1 MNWSIPG
8 NRRLRFR
15 RTQVTVVTSATTG
28 SSGFFFT
35 AAPNTAPNFDTDFG
49 GLFSL
54 FRPVRTTFKFIPAL
68 NTNEIASG
76 DTVFMTP
83 IYTVLDPS
91 VTTVPTTE
99 SEMLQCGSMKTHM
112 QGRPWS
118 RSTCPSLAVSL
129 NSGFALP
136 PARNYWISIGS
147 DPQMNGLRMF
157 VPDMGQAA
165 AIPLGRMM
173 TIFEFELTGTQ

>member
-1 MNWSIPG
+1 MS
-8 NRRLRFR
+8 
-15 RTQVTVVTSATTG
+15 RTQVTVVSTQTTG

-49 GLFSL
+49 SLFSL
-54 FRPVRTTFKFIPAL
+54 FRPVRTVFRFIPAL
-68 NTNEIASG
+68 NVNEVASG

-83 IYTVLDPS
+83 MYTALDPS

-99 SEMLQCGSMKTHM
+99 ADLLQCGSCKVHM
-112 QGRPWS
+112 QGKVWS
-118 RSTCPSLAVSL
+118 RSTIPSVAVAL

-136 PARNYWISIGS
+136 PASNLWISIGS

-157 VPDMGQAA
+157 VPDMGQSA

-173 TIFEFELTGTQ
+173 TIFTFELTGSQ